1 MRRKGY
7 IVSSIVTGL
16 LVEAALAAVVLWL
29 LPLWRVNIPMWG
41 LILLMVAFGVYEGA
55 TYRMG
60 GRALD
65 RKPVVSS
72 ETMVGSRGRATM
84 PLAPDGYVR
93 VEGELWRALSTGPN
107 IDEGDE
113 VVVVE
118 VKRLT
123 LFVAPLSNNID
134 IRERGAKE

>member
-1 MRRKGY
+1 MTQKGY
-7 IVSSIVTGL
+7 IVFSIVTGL
-16 LVEAALAAVVLWL
+16 LEEAALAAVVLWL
-29 LPLWRVNIPMWG
+29 LPLLGVNIPIWG
-41 LILLMVAFGVYEGA
+41 LILLMVGYGVYEGII
-55 TYRMG
+55 YRIG
-60 GRALD
+60 TKALG
-65 RKPVVSS
+65 RKPIVSL
-72 ETMVGSRGRATM
+72 EAMVGCRGEAAT

-93 VEGELWRALSTGPN
+93 VEGELWWAFSTGPN

-123 LFVAPLSNNID
+123 LLVAALSDNID